1 MSGFILCGD
10 GDSGHTLVPNLFLD
24 KYMPE
29 ANGEYVKIYL
39 YLLRCLKSD
48 PQELSVT
55 LIADKFENTESDVQR
70 ALKYWEKMRLLRLEY
85 DSSRN
90 LTGIRML
97 DGEDGSSAQAAKAPG
112 SQASDS
118 ETSVS
123 GSAAPA
129 PQSSGPV
136 ARQFDPLPQ
145 QEAQQLLFICEQY
158 LGKTL
163 TPVEVGK
170 ILDLHELYGF
180 SAALIEYLV
189 EYCVSGGHRSIHYIE
204 ATARGWH
211 EDGYTSVA
219 QAKEQTTLY
228 NRAYFRILKAFG
240 ISGRNPVEAE
250 IAFMKK
256 WLKEYGF
263 SMELI
268 TEACSRTISTIH
280 QPSFPYADKI
290 LTGWREKQITSPEQ
304 LKSLDQKYLE
314 QKQLE
319 KQRSQAQ
326 TETQTAPRRASAPN
340 RFHNFQEREYDYKEL
355 EKQLINQ

>member
-97 DGEDGSSAQAAKAPG
+97 DGEDGSSAEAAKANG
-112 SQASDS
+112 SQTSDS

-129 PQSSGPV
+129 PQSSRPDGPAV
-136 ARQFDPLPQ
+136 RSPSPAGGPAASL
-145 QEAQQLLFICEQY
+145 Y
-158 LGKTL
+158 LR
-163 TPVEVGK
+163 
-170 ILDLHELYGF
+170 
-180 SAALIEYLV
+180 A
-189 EYCVSGGHRSIHYIE
+189 VSGQNPDPCG
-204 ATARGWH
+204 
-211 EDGYTSVA
+211 
-219 QAKEQTTLY
+219 
-228 NRAYFRILKAFG
+228 
-240 ISGRNPVEAE
+240 GRQDP
-250 IAFMKK
+250 
-256 WLKEYGF
+256 G
-263 SMELI
+263 
-268 TEACSRTISTIH
+268 
-280 QPSFPYADKI
+280 
-290 LTGWREKQITSPEQ
+290 SP
-304 LKSLDQKYLE
+304 
-314 QKQLE
+314 
-319 KQRSQAQ
+319 
-326 TETQTAPRRASAPN
+326 
-340 RFHNFQEREYDYKEL
+340 
-355 EKQLINQ
+355 

>member
-1 MSGFILCGD
+1 M
-10 GDSGHTLVPNLFLD
+10 
-24 KYMPE
+24 
-29 ANGEYVKIYL
+29 
-39 YLLRCLKSD
+39 
-48 PQELSVT
+48 T

-70 ALKYWEKMRLLRLEY
+70 ALKYWEKMRL
-85 DSSRN
+85 
-90 LTGIRML
+90 
-97 DGEDGSSAQAAKAPG
+97 AAPG
-112 SQASDS
+112 VRLLPESHRDPDAGRGGWKQRRGCKGQRFAGFGFGDIRFGICC
-118 ETSVS
+118 T
-123 GSAAPA
+123 GSAELRPGGPA
-129 PQSSGPV
+129 VRS
-136 ARQFDPLPQ
+136 LPQ

-250 IAFMKK
+250 ITFMKK

-319 KQRSQAQ
+319 KQRSQAK

>member
-97 DGEDGSSAQAAKAPG
+97 DGEDGSSAEATKAPG

-129 PQSSGPV
+129 PQSSGPA

-145 QEAQQLLFICEQY
+145 QEAQRAEQDRLSGACLTRDDVQTGVQLHF
-158 LGKTL
+158 
-163 TPVEVGK
+163 
-170 ILDLHELYGF
+170 EL
-180 SAALIEYLV
+180 V
-189 EYCVSGGHRSIHYIE
+189 
-204 ATARGWH
+204 
-211 EDGYTSVA
+211 
-219 QAKEQTTLY
+219 
-228 NRAYFRILKAFG
+228 
-240 ISGRNPVEAE
+240 
-250 IAFMKK
+250 
-256 WLKEYGF
+256 
-263 SMELI
+263 
-268 TEACSRTISTIH
+268 
-280 QPSFPYADKI
+280 DKRVI
-290 LTGWREKQITSPEQ
+290 FDR
-304 LKSLDQKYLE
+304 
-314 QKQLE
+314 
-319 KQRSQAQ
+319 
-326 TETQTAPRRASAPN
+326 QTA
-340 RFHNFQEREYDYKEL
+340 
-355 EKQLINQ
+355 

>member
-97 DGEDGSSAQAAKAPG
+97 DGESEGSSEPASKADGPRT
-112 SQASDS
+112 A
-118 ETSVS
+118 
-123 GSAAPA
+123 A
-129 PQSSGPV
+129 PQSSGPA

-145 QEAQQLLFICEQY
+145 EEAQQLLFICEQY

-189 EYCVSGGHRSIHYIE
+189 EYCVSGNHRSIHYIE

-211 EDGYTSVA
+211 EDGYTTVA

-240 ISGRNPVEAE
+240 ISGRNPGDAE
-250 IAFMKK
+250 LDFMKK
-256 WLKEYGF
+256 WLKDYGF

-268 TEACSRTISTIH
+268 TEACSRTIGTIH
-280 QPSFPYADKI
+280 KPSFPYADKI
-290 LTGWREKQITSPEQ
+290 LTGWREEQIASPEQ
-304 LKSLDQKYLE
+304 LKALDQKYLE

-319 KQRSQAQ
+319 KQRSQAK

>member
-1 MSGFILCGD
+1 M
-10 GDSGHTLVPNLFLD
+10 
-24 KYMPE
+24 
-29 ANGEYVKIYL
+29 
-39 YLLRCLKSD
+39 
-48 PQELSVT
+48 T

-97 DGEDGSSAQAAKAPG
+97 DGEDGSSAEAAKAPG

-129 PQSSGPV
+129 PQSSGPA

-250 IAFMKK
+250 ITFMKK

-319 KQRSQAQ
+319 KQRSQAK